1 MRDARL
7 IVVNG
12 GSTLLQAIACGA
24 ACVAV
29 PIAGDQRERIRRC
42 VAAGVAV
49 EAPLAAAE
57 IVSGSQALLR
67 NESLRAGLVQRARGL
82 ALADGVAV
90 ALSALSPYLE
100 SL

>member
-1 MRDARL
+1 
-7 IVVNG
+7 V
-12 GSTLLQAIACGA
+12 
-24 ACVAV
+24 
-29 PIAGDQRERIRRC
+29 AGDQRERIRRC

-57 IVSGSQALLR
+57 IVSRSQALLR
-67 NESLRAGLVQRARGL
+67 NDSLRAELAQRARGL